1 MNPRVSAV
9 VVTIACASC
18 VAATTPAADNAT
30 DLRYRLAE
38 RPTADA
44 TAIQIYGWIGER
56 SLATPSRCKMVPTDS
71 AAFSARAASCGGLAA
86 WYQGVARLLL
96 EQASSERFARS
107 IQLDG
112 RLRWMDLP
120 APCGE

>member
-1 MNPRVSAV
+1 MGGVMV
-9 VVTIACASC
+9 MVASC
-18 VAATTPAADNAT
+18 VPATTPAADNAI
-30 DLRYRLAE
+30 DLRYRLAQ
-38 RPTADA
+38 RPTARAADA
-44 TAIQIYGWIGER
+44 TAIAIYGWVGER

-71 AAFSARAASCGGLAA
+71 AAFAARAASCGGLAA
-86 WYQGVARLLL
+86 WYQGIARLLL
-96 EQASSERFARS
+96 EQASSEKFARS